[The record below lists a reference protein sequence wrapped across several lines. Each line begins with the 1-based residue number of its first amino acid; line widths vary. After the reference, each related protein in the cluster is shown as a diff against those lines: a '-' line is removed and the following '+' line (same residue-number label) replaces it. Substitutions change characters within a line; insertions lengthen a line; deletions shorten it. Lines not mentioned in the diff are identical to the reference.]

1 MKKLLLM
8 CLFVGCGKKIEKV
21 VGPTGTSCTVTQT
34 VSGATITCTDGTS
47 ASVVNGVD
55 GSPGIGG
62 LPGLDGDSCT
72 VSQLVNGALISCGS
86 SSAVVMNGEDA
97 LSGMIGIAEVLNPC
111 STLGNHEEVLL
122 KLSTGQVL
130 ALYDGGATLDRL
142 TLLIPNTVYTTTDQV
157 YGTCTFSVNAQGN
170 LN

>member
-55 GSPGIGG
+55 GSPGIDG

-97 LSGMIGIAEVLNPC
+97 LSGMIGIAEVLQPC
-111 STLGNHEEVLL
+111 GENFVHDEVLL

-130 ALYDGGATLDRL
+130 ALFDGGPNLDRL
-142 TLLIPNTVYTTTDQV
+142 TLLVPNQTYQTTDIGAGACQ
-157 YGTCTFSVNAQGN
+157 FSVNAQGN